1 MKTLSALAVGL
12 TMALWSQPASAYVMQ
27 VVTTAPV
34 AASLDDEN
42 ASSVEDAVESAI
54 RDVLSHA
61 IAFTP
66 TVVRLEDAQIIGERL
81 YLVLLIADEEGE
93 ATMDG
98 LSQRSTGYLS
108 TTQWRKP
115 PINTRTSE

>member
-1 MKTLSALAVGL
+1 VGDDATKTLSALAVGL
-12 TMALWSQPASAYVMQ
+12 TMA
-27 VVTTAPV
+27 
-34 AASLDDEN
+34 
-42 ASSVEDAVESAI
+42 
-54 RDVLSHA
+54 
-61 IAFTP
+61 
-66 TVVRLEDAQIIGERL
+66 LEDAQIIGERL